1 MWEKRAKGRK
11 PFTGVMRAMMI
22 LLFFSVLL
30 YVLDESVSVLA
41 VPLLTPLKI
50 VTALIETDRKAAD
63 CFCY

>member
-1 MWEKRAKGRK
+1 
-11 PFTGVMRAMMI
+11 MI

-50 VTALIETDRKAAD
+50 VTAIIETDRKAAD